1 MFVVNMYLYAQTY
14 RLPIIAVWAAHIT
27 VCIVT
32 VHYIL
37 STLLNYTQKTVPLV
51 LGAIFDFELSW
62 QLGGIL
68 LK

>member
-1 MFVVNMYLYAQTY
+1 MYLYAQTY
-14 RLPIIAVWAAHIT
+14 ILPIIAVWAVHIT

-32 VHYIL
+32 VHYIFP
-37 STLLNYTQKTVPLV
+37 TLLNYTQKTVPLV
-51 LGAIFDFELSW
+51 LGAIFDFEFSW